1 MRKKRVLFVEEVVNL
16 ESSKK
21 IKLEQLNRKFIAWDN
36 CLRIAEELKANTE
49 YGEKVILFG
58 VSQSHAVQ
66 LVKAINQVFKT
77 SEDELSPRY
86 AEAIISENDELNA
99 TPEIVEIKEKVKA
112 GENYEPSEQEIDEIK
127 VWSKNPN
134 VYLD

>member
-1 MRKKRVLFVEEVVNL
+1 M
-16 ESSKK
+16 
-21 IKLEQLNRKFIAWDN
+21 
-36 CLRIAEELKANTE
+36 RIAEELKANTE